1 VSNPLLARRPRL
13 AYPFT
18 VLTGPNTV
26 RLVAGE
32 DYRYTLSGPDLDRW
46 LPSLLER
53 CQGKE
58 TVTCLLALLESAQR
72 EAALQVIGQLYGE
85 RVFVDGAAADAHAAR
100 TYHVVID
107 GRGELR
113 EQMAA
118 LLPSPSERGAGGEG
132 RATQP
137 PQGTPSPPTP
147 LPGGEGGILLFCQD
161 RLDYEEAL
169 SQQRRCRENRMP
181 LLWAST
187 GALSRAYVGPLF
199 LPDAGPCFG
208 CLFGAFQRLSPAPE
222 IYDAL
227 RDHARQGKPIEP
239 TEFPREG
246 LLILQGLILWK
257 LQEAERDDPSPGLYR
272 LHVLERERF
281 EVSTHRV
288 FADPHC
294 PLCGKERP

>member
-32 DYRYTLSGPDLDRW
+32 DHRYTLSAPELDRW
-46 LPSLLER
+46 LPPLLER
-53 CQGKE
+53 CRGKE
-58 TVTCLLALLESAQR
+58 TVTDLLAALELSQR
-72 EAALQVIGQLYGE
+72 EAALQVLGQLYGE
-85 RVFVDGAAADAHAAR
+85 RVLVDGSATDAHAAR
-100 TYHVVID
+100 KYHVVIN
-107 GRGELR
+107 GQGELR
-113 EQMAA
+113 DQMMPLLPAQTGNDAA
-118 LLPSPSERGAGGEG
+118 LM
-132 RATQP
+132 
-137 PQGTPSPPTP
+137 
-147 LPGGEGGILLFCQD
+147 LFCQD

-169 SQQRRCRENRMP
+169 IQQRRCREHRTP

-208 CLFGAFQRLSPAPE
+208 CLLGSFQRLSPAPE

-257 LQEAERDDPSPGLYR
+257 LQEAERDNPSPGLYR

-288 FADPHC
+288 FADPNC
-294 PLCGKERP
+294 PVCGKEQR

>member
-26 RLVAGE
+26 RLIAGE
-32 DYRYTLSGPDLDRW
+32 DHRYTLSAADLDRW
-46 LPSLLER
+46 LPPLLER
-53 CQGKE
+53 FTGTA
-58 TVTCLLALLESAQR
+58 TVTDLLASLEPAQR

-85 RVFVDGAAADAHAAR
+85 RVLVDGSAADAHVAR
-100 TYHVVID
+100 KYRVLIE
-107 GRGELR
+107 GQGELR
-113 EQMAA
+113 DIQAA
-118 LLPSPSERGAGGEG
+118 AQGGGLASESCDLPASLLV
-132 RATQP
+132 
-137 PQGTPSPPTP
+137 
-147 LPGGEGGILLFCQD
+147 FCQD

-169 SQQRRCRENRMP
+169 NQQRRCHAEKIP

-208 CLFGAFQRLSPAPE
+208 CLFGSFQRLSPAPE

-227 RDHARQGKPIEP
+227 RDHARQGKPIQP

-257 LQEAERDDPSPGLYR
+257 LREAERDDPSPGLYR

-281 EVSTHRV
+281 ELTTHRV
-288 FADPHC
+288 FADPDC
-294 PLCGKERP
+294 PVCGEERR